1 MPNARYSGMI
11 EKNESRLGNGSFL
24 TYFFV
29 GEKWG
34 GGDRFFGGLSM
45 IRKLNRKLNEKV
57 KSIFKEKY
65 GLLRF
70 YYYICDVR
78 KSNPYKFTQ

>member
-1 MPNARYSGMI
+1 MEVI
-11 EKNESRLGNGSFL
+11 DFL
-24 TYFFV
+24 
-29 GEKWG
+29 
-34 GGDRFFGGLSM
+34 GGLSM

-78 KSNPYKFTQ
+78 KSNPYKFTQRVCFKETSLNHYKREVPKI